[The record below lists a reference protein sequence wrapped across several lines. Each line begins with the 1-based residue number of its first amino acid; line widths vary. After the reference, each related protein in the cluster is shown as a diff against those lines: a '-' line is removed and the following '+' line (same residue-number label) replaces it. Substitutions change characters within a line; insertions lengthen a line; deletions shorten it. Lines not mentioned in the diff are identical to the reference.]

1 MDTDNAPRRH
11 RRKRPVPKS
20 QRCKREG
27 CTRRKADGHEYCNH
41 LCYIVSDK
49 IRVAELLC
57 RMLGQ
62 GRRSQ
67 EFWLAAVELN
77 DALTKF
83 NHESARAIGAVE
95 KAQNTA

>member
-1 MDTDNAPRRH
+1 MDTENAP
-11 RRKRPVPKS
+11 KRPRRRRPAKS
-20 QRCKREG
+20 QRCQREG
-27 CTRRKADGHEYCNH
+27 CNRRQADGHKYCNH
-41 LCYIVSDK
+41 LCHIVADR
-49 IRVAELLC
+49 IRAAELLC

-95 KAQNTA
+95 KTQNTA